1 MTRSMSRPVVRPSA
15 PRSVLPVAAIAAFLA
30 GVAAP
35 AALFA
40 QTADPSDPASPPV
53 VAAQLLQPLLV
64 QPITYDRADR
74 MTLPVS
80 INGQGPFGF
89 VVDTGAERTVVSHEL
104 AARLGLARTGSARV
118 VGIAQA
124 VTTDLYAANDIRLHD
139 LALGDRI
146 VPGFAQAD
154 IGGPGLIGVDSL
166 QNHRLVIDFVAG
178 RMDIRDSAPSRRVE
192 RDEDFDRDVIVVVAR
207 RAAGRLILSNATIN
221 GRRIDVVLDTGAQT
235 SVGNLA
241 LQRLV
246 TRERQH
252 GAGGGTSQ
260 LTSVT
265 GGSLAV
271 ETGQIGAITV
281 GGVDFTN
288 LPVAYADSPAF
299 AALGLARR
307 PAILLGMDALR
318 LFDRVSIDFTN
329 HRVVFDMPDQ
339 ARRSTAGRLAQLGGP
354 QPAM

>member
-1 MTRSMSRPVVRPSA
+1 MARTRFSRYPITRAMLAMFALGAASAGAAQQAAPPVPA
-15 PRSVLPVAAIAAFLA
+15 PPAIAA
-30 GVAAP
+30 
-35 AALFA
+35 
-40 QTADPSDPASPPV
+40 QI
-53 VAAQLLQPLLV
+53 LQPLLV

-80 INGQGPFGF
+80 IGGQGPFGF
-89 VVDTGAERTVVSHEL
+89 IVDTGAERTVVSHEL
-104 AARLGLARTGSARV
+104 AAYLRLTRTGSARV
-118 VGIAQA
+118 VGIAEA
-124 VTTDLYAANDIRLHD
+124 VTADLYAANGIRLRD

-146 VPGFAQAD
+146 VPGFAQGD

-178 RMDIRDSAPSRRVE
+178 RMDILHSAPSRRVQ
-192 RDEDFDRDVIVVVAR
+192 RDEDFDRDVIVVTAR
-207 RAAGRLILSNATIN
+207 RVGGRLILSNATIN
-221 GRRIDVVLDTGAQT
+221 GVRVDVVLDTGAQT

-241 LQRLV
+241 LERLV

-252 GAGGGTSQ
+252 GAAAGVSQ
-260 LTSVT
+260 LNSVT

-271 ETGQIGAITV
+271 RTGQIEAITL
-281 GGVDFTN
+281 GGVDFTK

-329 HRVVFDMPDQ
+329 RRVVFDMPDQ
-339 ARRSTAGRLAQLGGP
+339 ARRTAAEQLAQRAASLP
-354 QPAM
+354 TM

>member
-1 MTRSMSRPVVRPSA
+1 MSRADHRRFSLRPIIA
-15 PRSVLPVAAIAAFLA
+15 IPAIAAA
-30 GVAAP
+30 MASAAASAQSAP
-35 AALFA
+35 APAPAPALAA
-40 QTADPSDPASPPV
+40 QT
-53 VAAQLLQPLLV
+53 LQPLLV
-64 QPITYDRADR
+64 QPISYDRADR

-118 VGIAQA
+118 VGIAEA
-124 VTTDLYAANDIRLHD
+124 VTADLYAANGIRLRD

-146 VPGFAQAD
+146 VPGFAQGD

-178 RMDIRDSAPSRRVE
+178 RMDILNSAPSRRVQ
-192 RDEDFDRDVIVVVAR
+192 RDAEFDRDVIVVTAR

-221 GRRIDVVLDTGAQT
+221 GRRVDVVLDTGAQT

-241 LQRLV
+241 LERLV

-252 GAGGGTSQ
+252 GAAAGTSQ
-260 LTSVT
+260 RTSVT
-265 GGSLAV
+265 GGSLSV
-271 ETGQIGAITV
+271 QTGLIGAITV

-339 ARRSTAGRLAQLGGP
+339 ARRTAIERVAQAGDGTT
-354 QPAM
+354 AM